1 MYNVEFQKIKNNK
14 DKEGNLADN
23 MILSHLS
30 LKRKD
35 QDCER
40 FDKIFEQ
47 FNKNWIIVKK
57 TIGIMK

>member
-1 MYNVEFQKIKNNK
+1 
-14 DKEGNLADN
+14 